1 MADTRKPNPNVGMPK
16 WLIYGLAIK
25 GVIVVLV
32 VVAVLLYAGVI

>member
-1 MADTRKPNPNVGMPK
+1 MAEPPKPNASMPK
-16 WLIYGLAIK
+16 WLLYGFAIK